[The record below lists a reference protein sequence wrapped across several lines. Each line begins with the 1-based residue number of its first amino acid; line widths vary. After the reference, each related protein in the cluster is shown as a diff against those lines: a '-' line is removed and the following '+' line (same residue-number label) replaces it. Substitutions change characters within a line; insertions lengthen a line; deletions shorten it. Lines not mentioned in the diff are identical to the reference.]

1 MGLSFRVLRALPLN
15 FALLSIAACSGAG
28 GEGPFEGLGAGGA
41 IGVGGSPSSDGGG
54 LPSGGSSA
62 AGGASTGAGGLGAG
76 GTQVGAGGTL
86 SGAGGS
92 GGSVSGP
99 GGSGGSPSG
108 VGGQPSGVG
117 GAPVGSGGMSS
128 TGGTGGGSGGGGN
141 DKKLFSECRFHFG
154 AIREYALDHPSIREQ
169 IDYFT
174 PGWMGLQNTFDQGYV
189 CEDLNGPLA
198 GKVPVVVAYVS
209 AFYAKREQN
218 LHDCNVG
225 EPSLCTYGSKIIK
238 DHLETIV
245 GIYRNYA
252 RGYAE
257 CLGGK
262 PIVFEME
269 PDWYQYTLSNQ
280 TSPLTPAEAGQI
292 MTRYVQAMK
301 EHLPNAYFSMDISP
315 WVPPNNGSDN
325 GADWYKNFDMSLF
338 TFINT
343 SGGGTEAN
351 NTKIRSTNNMT
362 WAGVSSVT
370 GKGILADTGYGVNGA
385 SAGHDA
391 IWDVVGNINAR
402 INDGVIGIAQYNP
415 NANWGQTIASIRSQ
429 LATPKFCP

>member
-1 MGLSFRVLRALPLN
+1 MSFISRASRSSYPWKLVVLSV
-15 FALLSIAACSGAG
+15 AACSDPGSAGPNEPPGAG
-28 GEGPFEGLGAGGA
+28 GHATGGSSTGGNFSTGGVGVPSGGA
-41 IGVGGSPSSDGGG
+41 LPGSGGQQPSSGGTATGGGDFGTGGDIPGGDGGSPG
-54 LPSGGSSA
+54 SGGDA
-62 AGGASTGAGGLGAG
+62 AGGA
-76 GTQVGAGGTL
+76 
-86 SGAGGS
+86 
-92 GGSVSGP
+92 
-99 GGSGGSPSG
+99 PS
-108 VGGQPSGVG
+108 
-117 GAPVGSGGMSS
+117 
-128 TGGTGGGSGGGGN
+128 GGTGGGGN
-141 DKKLFSECRFHFG
+141 NKVFSECRFHFG
-154 AIREYALDHPSIREQ
+154 AIREYALDHPSIRAQ

-189 CEDLNGPLA
+189 CDDLNGPLA

-225 EPSLCTYGSKIIK
+225 QPDLCTYGAKIIK
-238 DHLETIV
+238 DHLDTIV
-245 GIYRNYA
+245 EVYRNYA
-252 RGYAE
+252 RGYAN
-257 CLGGK
+257 CLGNK
-262 PIVFEME
+262 PIIFEME

-280 TSPLTPAEAGQI
+280 TDPLTAAQAGQI

-315 WVPPNNGSDN
+315 WVPPNNGSDH
-325 GADWYKNFDMSLF
+325 GANWYSNFDMSLF

-351 NTKIRSTNNMT
+351 NAKIRSTNNMT

-370 GKGILADTGYGVNGA
+370 GKPVLADTGYGVNGA
-385 SAGHDA
+385 SSGHDA

-402 INDGVIGIAQYNP
+402 INDGVLGLNQYNP
-415 NANWGQTIASIRSQ
+415 NPNWGNTIASIRSQ